1 MTRGD
6 VFIQVMSELSGEP
19 EKIIA
24 EMLSLIKFSMP
35 PKLHRFD
42 EEISEAK
49 ARRLT
54 AELMKEKEA
63 ILNWFLGGY
72 RQFLLCTRTPQGN
85 A

>member
-6 VFIQVMSELSGEP
+6 VFIQIMSELSGEP
-19 EKIIA
+19 KKLIA
-24 EMLSLIKFSMP
+24 EMLYLIKFSMP
-35 PKLHRFD
+35 PELHRFD
-42 EEISEAK
+42 EEISDTK

-54 AELMKEKEA
+54 DELMKEKEA

-72 RQFLLCTRTPQGN
+72 RQFLLCTRMPQGN